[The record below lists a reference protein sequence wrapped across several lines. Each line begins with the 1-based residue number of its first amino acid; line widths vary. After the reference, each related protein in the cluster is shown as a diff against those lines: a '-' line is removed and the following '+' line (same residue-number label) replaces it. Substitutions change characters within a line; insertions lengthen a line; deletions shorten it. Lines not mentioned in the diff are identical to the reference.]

1 MKIRVA
7 GFMKTSAGD
16 GPGIRSVLF
25 LQGCHRN
32 CRAATTASTTT
43 RTAVRFVSWIA

>member
-7 GFMKTSAGD
+7 GFIKTSAGD

-25 LQGCHRN
+25 FTGLPP
-32 CRAATTASTTT
+32 
-43 RTAVRFVSWIA
+43 

>member
-7 GFMKTSAGD
+7 GFIKTSAGD

-32 CRAATTASTTT
+32 CP
-43 RTAVRFVSWIA
+43 AVRFVSWIA